1 MLQLVIYT
9 HSCFASLEL
18 TEEVSEEDHQPFP
31 TLQHCLEHVDPGV
44 GFNIEIKFPQLVEV
58 SACQIMFLSDPR
70 GKCGCHQQMKRR
82 RKGRKKHN

>member
-44 GFNIEIKFPQLVEV
+44 GFNIEIKYPQLIEV
-58 SACQIMFLSDPR
+58 STGSDQIHS
-70 GKCGCHQQMKRR
+70 KCF
-82 RKGRKKHN
+82 